1 MDKNELLKVLTP
13 SFYDFVKAFLVAVVI
28 FLASKLHLV
37 SARLSALVIA
47 LPFTSIFTMLWMRH
61 DSQVPEQATRVAKI
75 ADHAYYTFWFVLPTL
90 PMFLVIPWMLRRGH
104 GFYGTL
110 VVNAALTTA
119 LFWLL
124 VVVLKKFT
132 SIELM

>member
-1 MDKNELLKVLTP
+1 MDKNELIKVLTP
-13 SFYDFVKAFLVAVVI
+13 SFYDVIKILMTAVIILFVT
-28 FLASKLHLV
+28 KLQLL
-37 SARLSALVIA
+37 SDRLSALLIA
-47 LPFTSIFTMLWMRH
+47 LPLTSILAMIWMRH
-61 DSQVPEQATRVAKI
+61 ESKVTDEARRISSI

-104 GFYGTL
+104 GFYFTL
-110 VVNAALTTA
+110 FINAILTTV

-124 VVVLKKFT
+124 VVALKKFT

>member
-1 MDKNELLKVLTP
+1 MDKNELIKVLTP
-13 SFYDFVKAFLVAVVI
+13 SSYDVIKILMTAVIILFVT
-28 FLASKLHLV
+28 KLQLL
-37 SARLSALVIA
+37 SDRLSALLIA
-47 LPFTSIFTMLWMRH
+47 LPLTSILAMIWMRH
-61 DSQVPEQATRVAKI
+61 ESKVPDEAKRIASI

-90 PMFLVIPWMLRRGH
+90 PMFLVIPWMLRKGH
-104 GFYGTL
+104 GFYFTL
-110 VVNAALTTA
+110 SVNAVLTTA

>member
-13 SFYDFVKAFLVAVVI
+13 SFYDIVKILLTAVIILVVT
-28 FLASKLHLV
+28 KLQLL
-37 SARLSALVIA
+37 SDRLSALLIA
-47 LPFTSIFTMLWMRH
+47 LPLTSLLAMIWMRH
-61 DSQVPEQATRVAKI
+61 ESKVPDQAKRISSI
-75 ADHAYYTFWFVLPTL
+75 ADHAFYTFWFVLPTL

-104 GFYGTL
+104 GFYFTL
-110 VVNAALTTA
+110 FANAVLTTA

-124 VVVLKKFT
+124 VITLKKFT